1 MASYWIKSVR
11 PLWRKKKEK
20 KEAAKNKQ
28 TKQIEKT
35 NKTKNKQTKN
45 KQTKNKQTKNRE
57 LLERGK
63 ARYVVINNLQESI
76 GILLLP
82 QILW

>member
-45 KQTKNKQTKNRE
+45 KQTKNRE

-63 ARYVVINNLQESI
+63 PRYVVINNLQESI